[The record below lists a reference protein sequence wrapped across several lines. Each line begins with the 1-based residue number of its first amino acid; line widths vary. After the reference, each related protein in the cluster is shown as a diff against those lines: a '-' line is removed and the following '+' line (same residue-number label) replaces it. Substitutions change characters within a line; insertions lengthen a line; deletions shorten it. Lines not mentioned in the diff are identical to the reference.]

1 MLSDKVC
8 IVAGGGNGL
17 GRATAVELANAGAT
31 VVVNDL
37 GTSVSGEGSDRT
49 PAEETVERI
58 RENGGTGMV
67 HYGDISSFDYTEELV
82 DDVLDEYGA
91 IHGVTNFAGI
101 LRDGIS
107 YKMTP
112 EQWDEVIRV
121 HLRGHF
127 ALLRNVAA
135 HWRETAGDDGF
146 DEQRSFLCVSSDAV
160 FGNVGQANYSS
171 AKAGV
176 LGLTRTTARE
186 LERLNVR
193 VNALIPRGFT
203 RMTERIPEEKRPN
216 TREEIPPEKVS
227 PMAAYLLSDEAE
239 DVTGWTFW
247 AMGDCIGLVSDP
259 DIERVA
265 FNEGGWTPEAIAER
279 FHDTLGKDVELTK
292 THDAL
297 W

>member
-1 MLSDKVC
+1 MLTNKVC

-17 GRATAVELANAGAT
+17 GRATAIELAKAGAT

-37 GTSVSGEGSDRT
+37 GTSVSGEGQDRT
-49 PAEETVERI
+49 PAEETIAQI
-58 RENGGTGMV
+58 RDLGGTGTV

-82 DDVLDEYGA
+82 ADILEEYGA
-91 IHGVTNFAGI
+91 IHGVANFAGI
-101 LRDGIS
+101 LRDSIS

-112 EQWDEVIRV
+112 EEWDEVVRV

-135 HWRETAGDDGF
+135 HWREEAGDG
-146 DEQRSFLCVSSDAV
+146 ELTPQRSFLCVSSDAV
-160 FGNVGQANYSS
+160 FGNIGQANYAS
-171 AKAGV
+171 AKAGI

-186 LERLNVR
+186 LERLNIR
-193 VNALIPRGFT
+193 VNALVPRGFT
-203 RMTERIPEEKRPN
+203 RMTERIPEDQRPN

-239 DVTGWTFW
+239 DITGWTFW
-247 AMGDCIGLVSDP
+247 AMGDCIGLISDP
-259 DIERVA
+259 EIERVA
-265 FNEGGWTPEAIAER
+265 FNEGGWTPEIIAER
-279 FHDTLGKDVELTK
+279 FRETLGKEVDLTK